1 MDQQRATVNKT
12 ALLRR
17 MLLVAILG
25 TPDRWQQLSQSVCQD
40 CWTQGYP
47 KESHPSVVAKIQKH
61 IHSPAFEAGAT
72 FSWSYHRVNIA
83 KNVETPWFPWENHLL
98 LCWVFHIELVVLR
111 RVSPAVLD
119 QETDCDAVWTA
130 STLRGTSRHFTQPV
144 KMDASMEK
152 NSPMSELLKLRNFP
166 AFHISLKSS
175 GTPIPFCA
183 SG

>member
-1 MDQQRATVNKT
+1 MRLSFWNFKMSEEKWSVLKLKKQTRLTTMDQQRATVNKT

-61 IHSPAFEAGAT
+61 IHSPAFAAGAT

-83 KNVETPWFPWENHLL
+83 KNVETPWFPWEIHLL

-152 NSPMSELLKLRNFP
+152 THP
-166 AFHISLKSS
+166 
-175 GTPIPFCA
+175 
-183 SG
+183 